1 MYRWRTFLQ
10 LVYKG
15 VKQVMKYLTKKQLQA
30 LLKIRTPRQILYSF
44 MQRRINL
51 KADQIQMLI
60 DLKENKD
67 IS

>member
-1 MYRWRTFLQ
+1 
-10 LVYKG
+10 
-15 VKQVMKYLTKKQLQA
+15 MKYLTKKQLQA

-60 DLKENKD
+60 DLKDNKD

>member
-1 MYRWRTFLQ
+1 MRT
-10 LVYKG
+10 
-15 VKQVMKYLTKKQLQA
+15 LTKKQLRA

-51 KADQIQMLI
+51 KQDQIQMLI